1 MILSWT
7 LRPGEGAASM
17 RLKDKQREELK
28 PGLVRVQLKAW
39 SLNARDV
46 MVAMG
51 HSPMPVAEEL
61 VPLSDAAGVVT
72 EIGKN
77 VTRVSV
83 GDRVVITFNP
93 AHQSGAFEPFMS
105 AHAFG
110 EMSQGLLA
118 QEQIL
123 NELALVKLPEDISFE
138 QAACLPCVA
147 VTVWNALFESGSLHP
162 GQTVLSTGTGTVSL
176 IAMQFAKAAGARFGI
191 TSSDDAK
198 LEKAKALG
206 ADFGVNYRERPDW
219 DQAVR
224 EATDGAG
231 ADVVLETAGPPS
243 IATSVKA
250 TAQNGRVA
258 QIGFKSFE
266 GPAVNMLDLVLGGVR
281 IVPIMVGSR
290 VMLER
295 VVAAVSANGIEIP
308 VHATI
313 PFNDAPMALATQA
326 SGVAFG
332 KVTLT
337 AEQGT

>member
-17 RLKDKQREELK
+17 RLKDKQCEALK
-28 PGLVRVQLKAW
+28 PGQVRVDLKAW

-72 EIGKN
+72 EIGEN
-77 VTRVSV
+77 VTRVLV

-93 AHQSGAFEPFMS
+93 AHQSGAFEPHMG

-110 EMSQGLLA
+110 EMSQGLLTK
-118 QEQIL
+118 EQVL
-123 NELALVKLPEDISFE
+123 DETALVKLPDSVSFE
-138 QAACLPCVA
+138 QAACLPCAA
-147 VTVWNALFESGSLHP
+147 VTVWNALFESGSLFP
-162 GQTVLSTGTGTVSL
+162 GQTVLATGTGTVSL

-191 TSSDDAK
+191 TSSSDAK
-198 LEKAKALG
+198 LERAQALG

-219 DQAVR
+219 DQAVH
-224 EATDGAG
+224 EATNGAG
-231 ADVVLETAGPPS
+231 ADIVLETAGPPS

-250 TAQNGRVA
+250 TAQNGRVV

-266 GPAVNMLDLVLGGVR
+266 GPAVNMLDLVLRGIR

-290 VMLER
+290 VMLQR
-295 VVAAVSANGIEIP
+295 VVAAVSANDIKIP
-308 VHATI
+308 IHATI
-313 PFNDAPMALATQA
+313 PFNDAPMALAMQ
-326 SGVAFG
+326 SNGDAFG
-332 KVTLT
+332 KITIT
-337 AEQGT
+337 SE